1 MMKST
6 NHHLNQLN
14 NNNNF
19 HNNSRLMKMIHD
31 NDINMNDDD
40 MISLHSTYNPL
51 SPRAI
56 FINGCLKNNIPP
68 ITIALVRRNLT
79 STINLAHMG
88 IGDKIAVILSK
99 CLSSL
104 PYLEK
109 LNLSDNHLKDK
120 GLTHLIHSVAKHPDL
135 EELDISSN
143 KVGMKASKALAE
155 YLGNSKCKLKTL
167 KVRSANID
175 DNGCV
180 NMCKVLQ
187 KNKYLTELDLS
198 KNNIGKE
205 ENLNAVK
212 PSFLT
217 GGESL
222 AILLSNKNC
231 PLQKLTLHWNMIRLN
246 GANKLCE
253 SIDQNS
259 RLVYIDLSYNAI
271 GSAGAE
277 IIGKCLMKN
286 KTLTD
291 LNIGKVLMM
300 IIMTMVMFFDDSF
313 IHL

>member
-1 MMKST
+1 MMI
-6 NHHLNQLN
+6 HDN
-14 NNNNF
+14 NNNNM
-19 HNNSRLMKMIHD
+19 NN
-31 NDINMNDDD
+31 NNDDD

-99 CLSSL
+99 CLNSL

-120 GLTHLIHSVAKHPDL
+120 GLTSLIHSVAKHPDSL
-135 EELDISSN
+135 VELDISSN
-143 KVGMKASKALAE
+143 KVGIKASYALAK
-155 YLGNSKCKLKTL
+155 YLGNSLCKLKTL

-271 GSAGAE
+271 GNYMLYESQ
-277 IIGKCLMKN
+277 
-286 KTLTD
+286 
-291 LNIGKVLMM
+291 
-300 IIMTMVMFFDDSF
+300 F
-313 IHL
+313 ILYLSLYRRHHRNYLISY